1 MKALLTF
8 VCLVL
13 VSSCAHTK
21 NTQRAEY
28 VGTCNNVL
36 YISQEAMVEA
46 QNDTQYKTDG
56 VELLETHVEFGVEHK
71 CINRNEVL
79 FTVTILFVFSVDS
92 GEKIC
97 GTSEWLVY
105 SKLEDGK
112 VSFEIVDEYNES
124 LNLCG

>member
-36 YISQEAMVEA
+36 YLAQEAMVEA
-46 QNDTQYKTDG
+46 QSATKYNTDTIQLITM
-56 VELLETHVEFGVEHK
+56 HVDFGTEHK
-71 CINRNEVL
+71 CINRDEVL